1 MSHSPSSPSSLSQKS
16 QTIRS
21 PPQLSSPQQ
30 SPPQQSPGHSEK
42 SLQQPEEGK
51 HSREVQLF
59 TIIVWDENIN
69 HERLWKPI
77 PISSLDFKRFCH
89 EFFVIMKTR
98 AFESDFDTSVIRRG
112 RIDMINMGN
121 FKRMIAFC
129 TILQTHINTVDLD
142 HADPV
147 FADNC
152 VRFTSNVMP
161 IFNLTG
167 ESISFNDQIKKLH
180 KSVVNGIKLK
190 LKLKLKRRKTSAGGS
205 RNPSKKRL
213 VTYHRCDRRRN
224 IHNKTKSRK

>member
-1 MSHSPSSPSSLSQKS
+1 MKRTRPPASSPPASPSSSPPPSSSPRPKS
-16 QTIRS
+16 LASTSHIS
-21 PPQLSSPQQ
+21 L
-30 SPPQQSPGHSEK
+30 GHSEK
-42 SLQQPEEGK
+42 SLQQPEAGK
-51 HSREVQLF
+51 YSREVQLF

-69 HERLWKPI
+69 HEQLWKPI
-77 PISSLDFKRFCH
+77 IISSPDFKKYCY

-98 AFESDFDTSVIRRG
+98 AFESDFDTSVIR
-112 RIDMINMGN
+112 MGKIIIYMGF

-129 TILQTHINTVDLD
+129 TILRQHINTVDPD

-147 FADNC
+147 FAENC
-152 VRFTSNVMP
+152 LKFTSNVMP

-190 LKLKLKRRKTSAGGS
+190 LKRRKLTSAGGS

-213 VTYHRCDRRRN
+213 VTYRRRVRRRN
-224 IHNKTKSRK
+224 THNQTKSRK